1 MLTSPLQQLA
11 QKGLA
16 AAPISVAIRGIEERD
31 PFIDRRVYYV
41 SRFLQTEATAE
52 VVASKAHFRDRQACS
67 AQLPISHDRYRKAG
81 MALAGRSA
89 RRGAGARWLFVGIV
103 ITLVVLLVDAS
114 LHSRSPGPGQQL
126 AAGAW
131 VDRVLPVIATSNT
144 EGVQLDQLWA
154 NGLTM
159 KPAEVTA
166 LVDQVASGAS
176 TAYKQ
181 VVALRPPPNLAGSAG
196 LLEACLLARSQASS
210 LIQGAIAQTLSSVTP
225 LGDNASQLQ
234 TAGNDLQVADQAYRL
249 FSSTIPKVGVTMPES
264 QWLGSN
270 GPYQPQTAQV
280 FLASLHSSASS
291 TPLHEVSVYAVTT
304 TPSPV
309 SGQGS
314 VEVLPDARAI
324 TVTIV
329 VADTGNQP
337 ERNLTVTAS
346 ISPSSGAASAKD
358 FVDLVPGQAHTIENL
373 GPLNPPQGVPVTL
386 TVTVTPAAGSATQ
399 LATKTIVFSMPA
411 PPPPT
416 TSTTTTVPA
425 KKG

>member
-1 MLTSPLQQLA
+1 
-11 QKGLA
+11 
-16 AAPISVAIRGIEERD
+16 
-31 PFIDRRVYYV
+31 
-41 SRFLQTEATAE
+41 
-52 VVASKAHFRDRQACS
+52 
-67 AQLPISHDRYRKAG
+67 

-144 EGVQLDQLWA
+144 EGVQLNQLWA
-154 NGLTM
+154 DGLTM
-159 KPAEVTA
+159 KPAQVTA
-166 LVDQVASGAS
+166 LVDQIASGAN

-196 LLEACLLARSQASS
+196 LLEACLLARSQAAS
-210 LIQGAIAQTLSSVTP
+210 LIQGAVAQTLSFVTPIGTPISTP
-225 LGDNASQLQ
+225 LGDNATQLQ

-249 FSSTIPKVGVTMPES
+249 FSSTIPKVGVTMPAS
-264 QWLGSN
+264 QWLAGN

-314 VEVLPDARAI
+314 VEVLPDAKAI

-358 FVDLVPGQAHTIENL
+358 FVDLLPGQAHTIENL

-386 TVTVTPAAGSATQ
+386 TVTVTPAAVSATPV
-399 LATKTIVFSMPA
+399 ATKTVVFSMPA

-416 TSTTTTVPA
+416 TATTSTTSAASTVPA
-425 KKG
+425 KNG